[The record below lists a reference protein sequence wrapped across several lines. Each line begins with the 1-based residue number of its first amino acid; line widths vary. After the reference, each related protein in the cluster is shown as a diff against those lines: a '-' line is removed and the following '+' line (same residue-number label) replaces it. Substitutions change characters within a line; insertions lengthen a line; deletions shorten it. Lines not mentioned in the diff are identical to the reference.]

1 MPEETPP
8 DDVHLD
14 LFYGVPAWLLALL
27 LAMPGRGPL
36 RNLVAEL
43 HQEHRGGYM
52 SIALIV
58 APRMAGKLY
67 NVAAIEA
74 PMTKPYV
81 LLRVHC
87 ERRRTVFVVGARAA
101 SDPLLT
107 DAPQATRAAEP
118 IRQVYDLDGLF
129 SGVYRPSVG
138 DAPIS
143 PGASLWISVYNHVY
157 ILLTL
162 AVVGVDDLAGLRGP
176 ASFMRLP
183 GFYLGLLGRAV
194 PRGPPYGR
202 GTGCRYEW
210 TGLPRSGV
218 GDNRAAHLCGV
229 RAGGLWG

>member
-27 LAMPGRGPL
+27 LARPGRGPL

-101 SDPLLT
+101 SDHSLPT
-107 DAPQATRAAEP
+107 RRRPPGPQSLSAKSMTWT
-118 IRQVYDLDGLF
+118 
-129 SGVYRPSVG
+129 
-138 DAPIS
+138 
-143 PGASLWISVYNHVY
+143 ASLAASI
-157 ILLTL
+157 
-162 AVVGVDDLAGLRGP
+162 GP
-176 ASFMRLP
+176 L
-183 GFYLGLLGRAV
+183 
-194 PRGPPYGR
+194 
-202 GTGCRYEW
+202 
-210 TGLPRSGV
+210 
-218 GDNRAAHLCGV
+218 
-229 RAGGLWG
+229 